1 MKRQASHTFTACFF
15 LFLGMTISFGQEQFS
30 FPSLSP
36 KGTITQVV
44 GNTTI
49 EIAYERPSARDR
61 KIFGG
66 LVPWDKVWR
75 TGAGYC
81 TKISFDNP
89 VVIQNKNVNAGKYAL
104 LSIPKKDSWTIII
117 NKDTTLYGSSFYD
130 PKKDVARFE
139 VKPTQ
144 TERFYET
151 LNFDID
157 IIPNNAQMY
166 LSWENTQVSFLLETT
181 TDELVERFIEEEL
194 LTGENTLYDNYAF
207 AADYY
212 YFQNRKL
219 DRALLLADKA
229 IASGQD
235 GGWARS
241 VKIDVY
247 ERLQEYEKAI
257 KELEIEIAAERKRDY
272 EKELDRQQSMQF
284 LQNRLSKLQHKAK
297 E

>member
-1 MKRQASHTFTACFF
+1 MTLQVRCISILFF
-15 LFLGMTISFGQEQFS
+15 FCGLSLVLGQEQFQ

-36 KGTITQVV
+36 KGTITQIV

-49 EIAYERPSARDR
+49 GIEYERPSARGR
-61 KIFGG
+61 EIFGG

-89 VVIQNKNVNAGKYAL
+89 VVIQNINVNAGKYAL
-104 LSIPKKDSWTIII
+104 LSIPKKDSWTLII

-130 PKKDVARFE
+130 AKKDVARFE
-139 VKPTQ
+139 VKPKQ

-157 IIPNNAQMY
+157 IIPNNAQIY
-166 LSWENTQVSFLLETT
+166 LSWENTQISFLIETT
-181 TDELVERFIEEEL
+181 TDELIERFIEEEL
-194 LTGENTLYDNYAF
+194 MTGKNTLYDNYAF

-212 YFQNRKL
+212 YFQNKNL
-219 DRALLLADKA
+219 NRALVLADKA
-229 IASGQD
+229 IASGKD
-235 GGWARS
+235 GGWARH

-247 ERLQEYEKAI
+247 VRLKEYEKAI
-257 KELEIEIAAERKRDY
+257 KELEIEIAAERERDY
-272 EKELDRQQSMQF
+272 ENELDRRQSMQF
-284 LQNRLSKLQHKAK
+284 LQDRLTELLKKAK